1 MTDEERI
8 LTEVRRVIA
17 AMSEADQRAVQSIA
31 MTFRAYL
38 KADERA
44 YTALALVGAEAACR

>member
-17 AMSEADQRAVQSIA
+17 NMSEADQRAVESIA
-31 MTFRAYL
+31 TTFRAYL